1 MRNISRRKNG
11 GTILIEPLENSYEDL
26 NDGDQYV
33 YLGKHNRVLNR
44 GSERTDDN
52 RIGRV
57 MWVYNVKDIDKVV
70 MTFNILDYI
79 DYKEYVTMFKSVLKE
94 YKDDECY
101 HRGVIINIKPTPIK
115 GFMREQEVFREHLTQ
130 LDEVLTENNQ

>member
-33 YLGKHNRVLNR
+33 YLGKHNRVLNK

-57 MWVYNVKDIDKVV
+57 IWVYNVKDINKVV
-70 MTFNILDYI
+70 MPFDAMDYI
-79 DYKEYVTMFKSVLKE
+79 EYKKYLVMFKEFLNKQKTSE
-94 YKDDECY
+94 TY
-101 HRGVIINIKPTPIK
+101 HRGVITIRVPSQAKEYMEESALI
-115 GFMREQEVFREHLTQ
+115 REHIK
-130 LDEVLTENNQ
+130 NNP